1 MSLAHPASRE
11 NVLMKFLKVIAEFS
25 LISIKQLS
33 LLFKILI
40 AVSAGLAFVIIYA
53 GASVDQIYYWD
64 LLILLPLIFVS
75 IKIYQKNNL
84 QKLLSQLREDWSK
97 EKEKDRNFSEIESFY
112 RYSTVE
118 SDENDIS
125 LDDQT
130 WSDLNMYDL
139 YSKIERTLTNPGECI
154 LYQILRTPLLS
165 GEVLKKRNDI
175 IRLFQT
181 NKGIRENIQTGL
193 LRMGKQKGNGITA
206 LVCDELPPS
215 TPFKFLFSFLA
226 LLALIS
232 IIAVPVVWDSAGII
246 VVILPLYLVNMLATN
261 KVRRRLLFQLT
272 AIRYLG
278 AMIRLGKKIAAIEC
292 PELSEYSAELERATS
307 ATKKISQ
314 KTFLLFPEASVS
326 SDIVT
331 LLYAHLDIYFLREVR
346 IFYSVLDEI
355 RAHHEELRSLYRLIG
370 ELDAMQSVASYRE
383 GLTGYTVPDFSNE
396 ELLLDIKD
404 AKHPLLPKAV
414 PNSITMRQKGITI
427 TGSNMA
433 GKTTF
438 LRTLG
443 VNAILAQTI
452 YTCLATSYMASYFKI
467 ISLISET
474 DSLME
479 GKSYYL
485 VQAEQLLRMIRS
497 SEKDV
502 LTLCLIDEPLAGT
515 NSLERIVA
523 SFEILRYLFDHRALA
538 VVATHDLELAG
549 KLEFGFKSYHFTDK
563 VDQEGLSFDFKLRDG
578 ITSTSNAIRLLEY
591 LDYPEDIIKRAMKI
605 EL

>member
-1 MSLAHPASRE
+1 
-11 NVLMKFLKVIAEFS
+11 
-25 LISIKQLS
+25 
-33 LLFKILI
+33 
-40 AVSAGLAFVIIYA
+40 
-53 GASVDQIYYWD
+53 
-64 LLILLPLIFVS
+64 
-75 IKIYQKNNL
+75 
-84 QKLLSQLREDWSK
+84 
-97 EKEKDRNFSEIESFY
+97 
-112 RYSTVE
+112 
-118 SDENDIS
+118 
-125 LDDQT
+125 
-130 WSDLNMYDL
+130 LNMNDV
-139 YSKIERTLTNPGECI
+139 YSSIDRTLTNPGECI

-165 GEVLKKRNDI
+165 GVILKKRNEI

-181 NKGIRENIQTGL
+181 DKEIRENVQIGL
-193 LRMGKQKGNGITA
+193 LRMGRQKGNGITS
-206 LVCDELPPS
+206 LVCKELPHS
-215 TPFKFLFSFLA
+215 TPMKFIFSFLA
-226 LLALIS
+226 VLALIS
-232 IIAVPVVWDSAGII
+232 IIAVPIVWGSAGII
-246 VVILPLYLVNMLATN
+246 VGIIPLYLVNMLATN
-261 KVRRRLLFQLT
+261 KVRRRLLFQLA

-278 AMIRLGKKIAAIEC
+278 AMIRLGKKIAAIKC
-292 PELSEYSAELERATS
+292 PELSEYRVELEKATS
-307 ATKKISQ
+307 ATNKIVR
-314 KTFLLFPEASVS
+314 KTFLLHPEASVS
-326 SDIVT
+326 SDVGT

-355 RAHHEELRSLYRLIG
+355 HAHHEELVSLYRLIG

-383 GLTGYTVPDFSNE
+383 GLPEYTMPDFSDE
-396 ELLLDIKD
+396 VPLLDIND
-404 AKHPLLPKAV
+404 ARHPLLPDAV
-414 PNSITMRQKGITI
+414 PNSMTIRQKGITI

-452 YTCLATSYMASYFKI
+452 YTCLATSYTANYCRI

-485 VQAEQLLRMIRS
+485 VQAEQLLRMIKS

-515 NSLERIVA
+515 NSSERIVA
-523 SFEILRYLFDHRALA
+523 SFEILNYLFDHNAVA

-563 VDQEGLSFDFKLRDG
+563 VDQGGLSFDYKLKDG

-591 LDYPEDIIKRAMKI
+591 LGYPKDIIKRAMKL
-605 EL
+605 EE